1 MKQLVI
7 VAFAMIAVAA
17 FAPATFALEDDGSA
31 GASAIVN
38 VSVNVNPLISVT
50 PGPELAGGTTIQ
62 YGSVGQ
68 GNFAILVPFS
78 VNANS
83 QELIL
88 QVNASNLYKAD
99 DPTTSNY
106 IPVNLSAGAIVSSPT
121 GQASPIKFGSTQL
134 PYTGTSTVGGFPTVM
149 TSAVEYQSSQAGVF
163 SQEIDVT
170 VTWNTTANPI
180 LGSELPTGEYSG
192 VVQLI
197 ATILPTTS

>member
-1 MKQLVI
+1 MGSKKMKRFMMVAIAMLAI
-7 VAFAMIAVAA
+7 VAFATVSFAQSACATVA
-17 FAPATFALEDDGSA
+17 
-31 GASAIVN
+31 

-68 GNFAILVPFS
+68 GNFSILVPFS

-83 QELIL
+83 QELLL

-106 IPVNLSAGAIVSSPT
+106 IPICLGIGALVTSPT
-121 GQASPIKFGSTQL
+121 GQASPVKFGSECL
-134 PYTGTSTVGGFPTVM
+134 PFTGTSTVAGFPTVM

-170 VTWNTTANPI
+170 ITWNDTLNPI
-180 LGSELPTGEYSG
+180 LGTELPTGEYSG

-197 ATILPTTS
+197 ATILPTTG